1 MHALS
6 ARYCAYVMHKDH
18 AYVMHKD
25 HKLHTNR
32 RIGILAPASELPTR
46 PSDPAWSCLQLK
58 DLPGGIVVFGGK
70 RRLGPDAE
78 KYTLEQ
84 RAKGHTEMVSD

>member
-18 AYVMHKD
+18 
-25 HKLHTNR
+25 KLPVHTNR

-78 KYTLEQ
+78 KYTLER